1 MWLVV
6 VVRHRLSFRE
16 TRSPSSFDALERA
29 RESRRGENALVKI
42 SVPVVSENAKKL
54 MGVALAFLRRIVRKM
69 YEISRHP
76 ERVGPV
82 VGDEIRQRVSQ
93 AAERRHDPT
102 GRATQPGRAAS
113 GHRSVVRKRFRKTHA
128 DAGADQGRETAEK
141 GLPVL
146 MGGQGAR
153 EKG

>member
-69 YEISRHP
+69 YEISRHFS
-76 ERVGPV
+76 RWL
-82 VGDEIRQRVSQ
+82 RFLFST
-93 AAERRHDPT
+93 RRSSCAHS
-102 GRATQPGRAAS
+102 R
-113 GHRSVVRKRFRKTHA
+113 HRPMQLHSNTRKNH
-128 DAGADQGRETAEK
+128 
-141 GLPVL
+141 
-146 MGGQGAR
+146 
-153 EKG
+153 